1 MERIQNG
8 ETLLSE
14 AEKVLG
20 ISNPFHQKKLRLA
33 LRSLDITEGNIELD
47 VMWICSWLDDIGL
60 PEYKRAFHEN
70 LIDGR
75 MINLLT
81 IEELM
86 MLGVTSQVTSLIG
99 SSQSHMLF

>member
-20 ISNPFHQKKLRLA
+20 IINPFHQKKLRLA

-86 MLGVTSQVTSLIG
+86 MLGVTSQVTSLID
-99 SSQSHMLF
+99 SAQSHMLF